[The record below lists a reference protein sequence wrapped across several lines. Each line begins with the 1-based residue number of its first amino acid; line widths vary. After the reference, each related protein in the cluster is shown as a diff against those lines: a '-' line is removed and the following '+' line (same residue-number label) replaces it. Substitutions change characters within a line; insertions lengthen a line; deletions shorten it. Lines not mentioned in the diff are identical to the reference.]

1 MAMRQAR
8 EVRARVQADEAEI
21 GALAE
26 TIRQL
31 QHRVRDGG
39 PGWRSD
45 LEELAARCARRRTL
59 ESELEGLRWVLT
71 AETGWQSGGQR
82 SA

>member
-8 EVRARVQADEAEI
+8 EVWARVRAGEAEI
-21 GALAE
+21 GALAD
-26 TIRQL
+26 TIRHL
-31 QHRVRDGG
+31 QIRVKDGV

-45 LEELAARCARRRTL
+45 LEELAARCQRRRTL
-59 ESELEGLRWVLT
+59 ESELEGLRWVPA
-71 AETGWQSGGQR
+71 AETGLRSGGRR